1 MLDNPLWSE
10 GAQAARLA
18 ELMADTTD
26 PAKELPLRRDVRSVY
41 TNGETQWRDGRPCPS
56 LSSASFI
63 APGNRDCPHLIFR
76 KDWHWKRPIMFRSMK
91 SFIGRTGLL
100 AAVTAVLAFCCLA
113 QSSLAQVPAPAQ
125 ARRLILKD
133 GSYQSVTKYEV
144 HGDRVRYFSAE
155 RGEWE
160 EVPKALIDWE
170 ATDKFEQGRLQGKL
184 APEAVELD
192 KELETER
199 KAEQARSPQV
209 APGLR
214 LPDEGGIFLLDTY
227 QNQPQLSELQQSG
240 GELDKNTKSNILRAA
255 INPLAG
261 VKQTIEL
268 PEAHAKIQSHTA
280 VPSLYINIDANDGAP
295 ATVQAA
301 TGEPPPLPPSNSD
314 RFKIIRVD
322 IKGGKRVAGAVKI
335 AVTGKMKTD
344 ERFVASTVTTMTG
357 GWVKLTPTDP
367 LGAGEYAVAEMLGK
381 EGMNLYVWDFGVNPS
396 APANASAWKPD
407 PKEAQPK
414 TDQPADLQHRE
425 KQ

>member
-1 MLDNPLWSE
+1 MNSRI
-10 GAQAARLA
+10 GRAAARWTIL
-18 ELMADTTD
+18 
-26 PAKELPLRRDVRSVY
+26 
-41 TNGETQWRDGRPCPS
+41 
-56 LSSASFI
+56 
-63 APGNRDCPHLIFR
+63 
-76 KDWHWKRPIMFRSMK
+76 
-91 SFIGRTGLL
+91 GL
-100 AAVTAVLAFCCLA
+100 AVLCFLSAL
-113 QSSLAQVPAPAQ
+113 PAPAQNQ

-144 HGDRVRYFSAE
+144 HGERVRYFSAE

-160 EVPKALIDWE
+160 EVPNSLIDWD
-170 ATDKFEQGRLQGKL
+170 ATEKFEQGRQQGKL

-192 KELETER
+192 KELESER

-227 QNQPQLSELQQSG
+227 ENQPQLSELQQSG
-240 GELDKNTKSNILRAA
+240 GDLEKNTKTNILRAA

-268 PEAHAKIQSHTA
+268 PGAHAKIQSHTT
-280 VPSLYINIDANDGAP
+280 VPSLYVNIDLDQGAP
-295 ATVQAA
+295 AIAQPAP
-301 TGEPPPLPPSNSD
+301 GEPVPLASTD

-322 IKGGKRVAGAVKI
+322 VKGGKRVAGALKI

-344 ERFVASTVTTMTG
+344 ERFVTTTATAMTG
-357 GWVKLTPTDP
+357 GWVKLTPADP
-367 LGAGEYAVAEMLGK
+367 LAAGEYAVAELLGK
-381 EGMNLYVWDFGVNPS
+381 EGINLYVWDFGVNPS

-407 PKEAQPK
+407 PTETQPK
-414 TDQPADLQHRE
+414 TDQPAELQKRE

>member
-1 MLDNPLWSE
+1 MLGNPLWSE

-113 QSSLAQVPAPAQ
+113 QSSLAPVPAPAP
-125 ARRLILKD
+125 ARRLILQD

-184 APEAVELD
+184 APEAIELD
-192 KELETER
+192 KELEAER

-214 LPDEGGIFLLDTY
+214 LPDEGAIFLLDTF
-227 QNQPQLSELQQSG
+227 QNQPQLSELQHSA

-268 PEAHAKIQSHTA
+268 PGSHAKIQSHTT
-280 VPSLYINIDANDGAP
+280 VPSLYINIDMDANQGAP
-295 ATVQAA
+295 ATAQAA
-301 TGEPPPLPPSNSD
+301 TGEPPPLPPTE
-314 RFKIIRVD
+314 RFKIIR
-322 IKGGKRVAGAVKI
+322 IPAKGGKRVAGAIKI

-344 ERFVASTVTTMTG
+344 ERFVAATVTPMTG
-357 GWVKLTPTDP
+357 GWVKGRPPEP
-367 LGAGEYAVAEMLGK
+367 LAAA
-381 EGMNLYVWDFGVNPS
+381 
-396 APANASAWKPD
+396 AN
-407 PKEAQPK
+407 
-414 TDQPADLQHRE
+414 TH
-425 KQ
+425 

>member
-1 MLDNPLWSE
+1 
-10 GAQAARLA
+10 
-18 ELMADTTD
+18 
-26 PAKELPLRRDVRSVY
+26 
-41 TNGETQWRDGRPCPS
+41 
-56 LSSASFI
+56 
-63 APGNRDCPHLIFR
+63 
-76 KDWHWKRPIMFRSMK
+76 MFRGMK
-91 SFIGRTGLL
+91 SFFARTELL
-100 AAVTAVLAFCCLA
+100 AAVATALVFFCVPQL
-113 QSSLAQVPAPAQ
+113 SLAQVPAPAQ
-125 ARRLILKD
+125 TQAHRLILQD
-133 GSYQSVTKYEV
+133 GSYQSVTKYEI
-144 HGDRVRYFSAE
+144 HGERVRYFSAE

-160 EVPKALIDWE
+160 EVPKSLIDWD
-170 ATDKFEQGRLQGKL
+170 ATDKFEQGLLQGKL

-192 KELETER
+192 KELDAER

-268 PEAHAKIQSHTA
+268 PGSHAKIQSHTT
-280 VPSLYINIDANDGAP
+280 VPSLYVNIDENQGTP
-295 ATVQAA
+295 ATAQAA
-301 TGEPPPLPPSNSD
+301 TGEPPPLPPTE
-314 RFKIIRVD
+314 RFKIIRIQV
-322 IKGGKRVAGAVKI
+322 KGGKRVAGAIKI

-344 ERFVASTVTTMTG
+344 ERFVAATIATMTG
-357 GWVKLTPTDP
+357 GWVKVTPTEP
-367 LGAGEYAVAEMLGK
+367 LAAGEYAVAEMMGK

-407 PKEAQPK
+407 PKEAHQK
-414 TDQPADLQHRE
+414 TDHPADLQKRD